1 MFSSLIKNLS
11 ILKKF
16 LFINLLIFIFIGT
29 LTIIYLNYVQPNLIK
44 KKTSLQIEVINNTIN
59 NLNRLNIEFEKNE
72 VKKFLLSTRFLFQN
86 LDRVIFFNESFE
98 ILADTDTLDLD
109 PRSFSSRI
117 EIVEFDLQNNQD
129 KEKSTDELINSEKKS
144 EFEETLQEYSISDD
158 YGKPVTF
165 TNETYNKFKLST
177 IKNVLID
184 DENVG
189 YILISQNAN
198 DVKTAI
204 NERKT
209 FVIRTAILIA
219 VVIFIFS
226 LVLNRYFL
234 KPIKNLVNYTE
245 NIKEKSKKK
254 IDIKSLIKRN
264 DELGTLSLSL
274 DEMTNELQKRVNT
287 AENFSTDLVHE
298 IRNPLASLK
307 SASEILEVTN
317 DNIEKEKLTKIL
329 THDVERIERLI
340 TDYSQMLKDEVAITR
355 ESMKILDL
363 KKIADSVV
371 DDFNAIYNTKRGI
384 NIDLQ
389 FKNSGEKFNIK
400 GIENRIE
407 QVLANLLENS
417 ISFSK
422 DNQNIVV
429 KLSQKKDGKISLS
442 VIDEGIG
449 FKEKNT
455 DKIFKRF
462 YSNRPDKFGEHSGLG
477 LNIVKNLVD
486 LHGGQVI
493 ASNNVNK
500 KGAKVEIIFPK
511 LNWYIE

>member
-129 KEKSTDELINSEKKS
+129 KEKSTNELINSEKKS

-274 DEMTNELQKRVNT
+274 DEMTNELQKG
-287 AENFSTDLVHE
+287 E
-298 IRNPLASLK
+298 
-307 SASEILEVTN
+307 
-317 DNIEKEKLTKIL
+317 TK
-329 THDVERIERLI
+329 H
-340 TDYSQMLKDEVAITR
+340 
-355 ESMKILDL
+355 
-363 KKIADSVV
+363 
-371 DDFNAIYNTKRGI
+371 
-384 NIDLQ
+384 
-389 FKNSGEKFNIK
+389 
-400 GIENRIE
+400 
-407 QVLANLLENS
+407 
-417 ISFSK
+417 
-422 DNQNIVV
+422 
-429 KLSQKKDGKISLS
+429 
-442 VIDEGIG
+442 
-449 FKEKNT
+449 
-455 DKIFKRF
+455 
-462 YSNRPDKFGEHSGLG
+462 
-477 LNIVKNLVD
+477 
-486 LHGGQVI
+486 
-493 ASNNVNK
+493 
-500 KGAKVEIIFPK
+500 
-511 LNWYIE
+511 

>member
-307 SASEILEVTN
+307 SASELLEVTN
-317 DNIEKEKLTKIL
+317 SNPEKEKLTKIL

-500 KGAKVEIIFPK
+500 RGAKVEIIFPK
-511 LNWYIE
+511 LN

>member
-144 EFEETLQEYSISDD
+144 EFKEILQEYSISDD

-307 SASEILEVTN
+307 SASELLEVTN
-317 DNIEKEKLTKIL
+317 SNPEKEKLTKIL

-511 LNWYIE
+511 LN

>member
-59 NLNRLNIEFEKNE
+59 NLNRLNIKFEKNE

-129 KEKSTDELINSEKKS
+129 EEKSTDELINSEKKS
-144 EFEETLQEYSISDD
+144 EFEETLQEYSISDN

-307 SASEILEVTN
+307 SASELLEVTN
-317 DNIEKEKLTKIL
+317 SNPEKEKLTKIL

-355 ESMKILDL
+355 
-363 KKIADSVV
+363 
-371 DDFNAIYNTKRGI
+371 
-384 NIDLQ
+384 
-389 FKNSGEKFNIK
+389 
-400 GIENRIE
+400 
-407 QVLANLLENS
+407 
-417 ISFSK
+417 
-422 DNQNIVV
+422 
-429 KLSQKKDGKISLS
+429 
-442 VIDEGIG
+442 
-449 FKEKNT
+449 
-455 DKIFKRF
+455 
-462 YSNRPDKFGEHSGLG
+462 
-477 LNIVKNLVD
+477 
-486 LHGGQVI
+486 
-493 ASNNVNK
+493 
-500 KGAKVEIIFPK
+500 
-511 LNWYIE
+511 

>member
-129 KEKSTDELINSEKKS
+129 KEKSSDELIDSEKKS

-307 SASEILEVTN
+307 SASELLEVTN
-317 DNIEKEKLTKIL
+317 SNPEKEKLTKIL

-511 LNWYIE
+511 LN

>member
-1 MFSSLIKNLS
+1 MNKIILASKSKVRKNILENNGIFCEVQPSNVDEEPVKESLIKEGAS
-11 ILKKF
+11 
-16 LFINLLIFIFIGT
+16 
-29 LTIIYLNYVQPNLIK
+29 P
-44 KKTSLQIEVINNTIN
+44 
-59 NLNRLNIEFEKNE
+59 
-72 VKKFLLSTRFLFQN
+72 
-86 LDRVIFFNESFE
+86 
-98 ILADTDTLDLD
+98 
-109 PRSFSSRI
+109 
-117 EIVEFDLQNNQD
+117 EIV
-129 KEKSTDELINSEKKS
+129 S
-144 EFEETLQEYSISDD
+144 
-158 YGKPVTF
+158 
-165 TNETYNKFKLST
+165 
-177 IKNVLID
+177 
-184 DENVG
+184 
-189 YILISQNAN
+189 
-198 DVKTAI
+198 
-204 NERKT
+204 
-209 FVIRTAILIA
+209 
-219 VVIFIFS
+219 
-226 LVLNRYFL
+226 
-234 KPIKNLVNYTE
+234 KNLA
-245 NIKEKSKKK
+245 
-254 IDIKSLIKRN
+254 
-264 DELGTLSLSL
+264 ELKANKVSNS
-274 DEMTNELQKRVNT
+274 
-287 AENFSTDLVHE
+287 
-298 IRNPLASLK
+298 NP
-307 SASEILEVTN
+307 
-317 DNIEKEKLTKIL
+317 EKEKLTKIL

-363 KKIADSVV
+363 KKITDSVV

-511 LNWYIE
+511 LN

>member
-129 KEKSTDELINSEKKS
+129 EEKSTDELINSEKKS
-144 EFEETLQEYSISDD
+144 EFEKTLQEYSISDD

-307 SASEILEVTN
+307 SASELLEVTN
-317 DNIEKEKLTKIL
+317 SNPEKEKLTKIL

-511 LNWYIE
+511 LN

>member
-1 MFSSLIKNLS
+1 MFSSIIKNLS

-86 LDRVIFFNESFE
+86 LDRVIFFNKSFE

-245 NIKEKSKKK
+245 NIKEKSKKR

-340 TDYSQMLKDEVAITR
+340 TDYSQMLKDEVAITK
-355 ESMKILDL
+355 ESMKTLDL

-417 ISFSK
+417 ISFSS

-429 KLSQKKDGKISLS
+429 KLLQKKDGKISLS

-511 LNWYIE
+511 LN

>member
-44 KKTSLQIEVINNTIN
+44 KKTSIQIEVINNTIN

-129 KEKSTDELINSEKKS
+129 KEKTIEEFIDTKKKD
-144 EFEETLQEYSISDD
+144 EFEERLQEYSASDD

-184 DENVG
+184 DKNVG

-307 SASEILEVTN
+307 SASELLEVTN
-317 DNIEKEKLTKIL
+317 SNPEKEKLTKIL

-511 LNWYIE
+511 LN

>member
-307 SASEILEVTN
+307 SASELLEVTN
-317 DNIEKEKLTKIL
+317 SNPEKEKLTKIL

-389 FKNSGEKFNIK
+389 FKNSGGKFNIK

-511 LNWYIE
+511 LN

>member
-59 NLNRLNIEFEKNE
+59 NLNRLNIEFKKNE

-307 SASEILEVTN
+307 SASELLEVTN
-317 DNIEKEKLTKIL
+317 SNPEKEKLTKIL

-371 DDFNAIYNTKRGI
+371 DDFNAIYNSKRGI

-511 LNWYIE
+511 LN

>member
-245 NIKEKSKKK
+245 NIKEKSKKR

-307 SASEILEVTN
+307 SASELLEVTN
-317 DNIEKEKLTKIL
+317 SNPEKEKLTKIL

-486 LHGGQVI
+486 LHGGQVT

-511 LNWYIE
+511 LN

>member
-1 MFSSLIKNLS
+1 MFTSLIKNLS

-16 LFINLLIFIFIGT
+16 LFINLLIFIFIDT

-86 LDRVIFFNESFE
+86 LDRVIFFDDSFK

-129 KEKSTDELINSEKKS
+129 KEKSTDELIDTEKRS

-209 FVIRTAILIA
+209 FVIRTAFLIA

-307 SASEILEVTN
+307 SASELLEVTN
-317 DNIEKEKLTKIL
+317 SNPEKEKLTKIL

-511 LNWYIE
+511 LN

>member
-307 SASEILEVTN
+307 SASELLEVTN
-317 DNIEKEKLTKIL
+317 SNPEKEKLTKIL

-422 DNQNIVV
+422 DNQSIVV
-429 KLSQKKDGKISLS
+429 KLLQKKDGKISLS

-511 LNWYIE
+511 LN

>member
-59 NLNRLNIEFEKNE
+59 NLNRLKVEFEERE

-117 EIVEFDLQNNQD
+117 EIVEFDLQNNED
-129 KEKSTDELINSEKKS
+129 KEKSSDELIDSKKKS
-144 EFEETLQEYSISDD
+144 QFKDTLQEYSISDD

-165 TNETYNKFKLST
+165 TIETYNKFKLST
-177 IKNVLID
+177 IKNVLLND
-184 DENVG
+184 QNVG

-254 IDIKSLIKRN
+254 IDIKSLIERN

-340 TDYSQMLKDEVAITR
+340 TDYSQMLKDEVAITK

-422 DNQNIVV
+422 DNQKIVV

-455 DKIFKRF
+455 DKIFRRF

-493 ASNNVNK
+493 ASNNVSK

-511 LNWYIE
+511 LN

>member
-307 SASEILEVTN
+307 SASEILSETSSN
-317 DNIEKEKLTKIL
+317 SEKEKLVKIL
-329 THDVERIERLI
+329 SHDVERIER
-340 TDYSQMLKDEVAITR
+340 
-355 ESMKILDL
+355 
-363 KKIADSVV
+363 
-371 DDFNAIYNTKRGI
+371 
-384 NIDLQ
+384 
-389 FKNSGEKFNIK
+389 
-400 GIENRIE
+400 
-407 QVLANLLENS
+407 
-417 ISFSK
+417 
-422 DNQNIVV
+422 
-429 KLSQKKDGKISLS
+429 
-442 VIDEGIG
+442 
-449 FKEKNT
+449 
-455 DKIFKRF
+455 
-462 YSNRPDKFGEHSGLG
+462 
-477 LNIVKNLVD
+477 
-486 LHGGQVI
+486 
-493 ASNNVNK
+493 
-500 KGAKVEIIFPK
+500 PK
-511 LNWYIE
+511 PF

>member
-307 SASEILEVTN
+307 SASELLEVTN
-317 DNIEKEKLTKIL
+317 SNPEKEKLTKIL

-371 DDFNAIYNTKRGI
+371 DDFNAIYNSKRGI

-389 FKNSGEKFNIK
+389 FKNSDEKFNIK

-511 LNWYIE
+511 LN

>member
-307 SASEILEVTN
+307 SASELLEVTN
-317 DNIEKEKLTKIL
+317 SNPEKEKLTKIL

-371 DDFNAIYNTKRGI
+371 DDFNAIYNSKRGI

-389 FKNSGEKFNIK
+389 FKNSGEKFIIK

-511 LNWYIE
+511 LN

>member
-86 LDRVIFFNESFE
+86 LDRVIFFNETFE

-307 SASEILEVTN
+307 SASELLEVTN
-317 DNIEKEKLTKIL
+317 SNPEKEKLTKIL

-511 LNWYIE
+511 LN

>member
-184 DENVG
+184 DKNAG

-307 SASEILEVTN
+307 SASELLEVTN
-317 DNIEKEKLTKIL
+317 SNPEKEKLTKIL

-511 LNWYIE
+511 LN

>member
-86 LDRVIFFNESFE
+86 LDRVVFFNESFE

-129 KEKSTDELINSEKKS
+129 KEKITDELINSEKKS

-307 SASEILEVTN
+307 SASELLEVTN
-317 DNIEKEKLTKIL
+317 SNPEKEKLTKIL

-389 FKNSGEKFNIK
+389 FKNSGEKFNVK

-493 ASNNVNK
+493 AYNNVNK

-511 LNWYIE
+511 LN

>member
-86 LDRVIFFNESFE
+86 LDRVIFFDESFK

-144 EFEETLQEYSISDD
+144 EFEETLQEYSISDN

-307 SASEILEVTN
+307 SASELLEVTN
-317 DNIEKEKLTKIL
+317 SNPEKEKLTKIL

-511 LNWYIE
+511 LN

>member
-307 SASEILEVTN
+307 SASELLEVTN
-317 DNIEKEKLTKIL
+317 SNPEKEKLTKIL

-355 ESMKILDL
+355 ESMKILDF

-511 LNWYIE
+511 LN

>member
-307 SASEILEVTN
+307 SASELLEVTN
-317 DNIEKEKLTKIL
+317 SNPEKEKLTKIL

-422 DNQNIVV
+422 DNQNILV

-511 LNWYIE
+511 LN

>member
-274 DEMTNELQKRVNT
+274 DQMTNELQKRVNT

-307 SASEILEVTN
+307 SASELLEVTN
-317 DNIEKEKLTKIL
+317 SNPEKEKLTKIL

-371 DDFNAIYNTKRGI
+371 DDFNAIYNSKRGI

-422 DNQNIVV
+422 DNQNIIV

-442 VIDEGIG
+442 VIDEGI
-449 FKEKNT
+449 KKKKKNT
-455 DKIFKRF
+455 EKIFKRF

-511 LNWYIE
+511 LN